1 LYLKSLKY
9 RDIFVQFTWME
20 WRKGGISSVFFS
32 FFRLSLETGNTFL
45 VYFFFGFY
53 IIIRDGKLL
62 LKCSP
67 LNTTRDDGIAK
78 NKI

>member
-1 LYLKSLKY
+1 VY
-9 RDIFVQFTWME
+9 
-20 WRKGGISSVFFS
+20 FFS

-67 LNTTRDDGIAK
+67 LNTTRDGLYDGIVK